1 MNLHTQSVRK
11 EPGGTGSEARGRGGL
26 GQTEVA
32 MTDSQRRVILI
43 VLGIAIF
50 SASFFLSVGL
60 LKLLD

>member
-1 MNLHTQSVRK
+1 
-11 EPGGTGSEARGRGGL
+11 
-26 GQTEVA
+26 

-60 LKLLD
+60 FKLLD